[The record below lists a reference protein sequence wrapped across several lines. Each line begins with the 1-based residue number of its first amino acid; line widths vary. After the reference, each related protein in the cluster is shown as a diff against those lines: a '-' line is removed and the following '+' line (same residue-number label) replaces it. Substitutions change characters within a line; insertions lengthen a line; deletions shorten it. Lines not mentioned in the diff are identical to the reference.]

1 MIPGN
6 NAMAAAAATTTGV
19 VSKVAASQEP
29 SRRIDRR
36 RIYIYCTMMMW
47 WMMDPSPIAWR
58 CMLLDMFALAF
69 QNGVVTIWRRDAMTF
84 RLFST
89 AFRILSLHSIS
100 RFFFFFYVVVVF
112 VNVSRALFFVIAFSF
127 VACWLIGF
135 SFFLSQRKSSSS
147 TKPSKPRRGPI
158 WKPRSNQ
165 VSPLIAPFHLIRSWP
180 KFFVEAI

>member
-6 NAMAAAAATTTGV
+6 NAMAAAATTTGV

-89 AFRILSLHSIS
+89 AFRVLSLHSIS
-100 RFFFFFYVVVVF
+100 RFFFFFFMLSSWMCRV
-112 VNVSRALFFVIAFSF
+112 LFFCDCIFFCGLLANWFFFFF
-127 VACWLIGF
+127 VAEKVIKFNEAVEASARTNL
-135 SFFLSQRKSSSS
+135 KA
-147 TKPSKPRRGPI
+147 PI
-158 WKPRSNQ
+158 QSGESAY
-165 VSPLIAPFHLIRSWP
+165 SPLSSY
-180 KFFVEAI
+180 

>member
-6 NAMAAAAATTTGV
+6 NAMAAAATTTGV

-100 RFFFFFYVVVVF
+100 RFFFFFFMLSSWMCRV
-112 VNVSRALFFVIAFSF
+112 LFFCDCIFFCGLLANWFF
-127 VACWLIGF
+127 F
-135 SFFLSQRKSSSS
+135 FFLSQRKSSSS